1 MSKGSEVCKSKKA
14 AALFGRLAK
23 KATII
28 QENNLVHMD
37 MTNASVFSK
46 KLPLAR
52 MSKHTDYGHPMRA
65 FFSKIPN
72 ILANWVDW
80 PNKFW

>member
-1 MSKGSEVCKSKKA
+1 MSKGSEACKSKK
-14 AALFGRLAK
+14 AALFGRLAI

-52 MSKHTDYGHPMRA
+52 MSKHTDYGHPIRA
-65 FFSKIPN
+65 FFPKSQIF
-72 ILANWVDW
+72 W
-80 PNKFW
+80 PIG